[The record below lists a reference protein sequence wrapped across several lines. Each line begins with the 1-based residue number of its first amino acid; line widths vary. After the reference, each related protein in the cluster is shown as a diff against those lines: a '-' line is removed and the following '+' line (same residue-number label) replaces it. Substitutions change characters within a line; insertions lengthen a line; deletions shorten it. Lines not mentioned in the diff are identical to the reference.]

1 MLNNSGFLVEV
12 IHGNKSQNARQ
23 RALTNFKEGKAWILV
38 ATDVAARGI
47 DVDGVTHV
55 INYELSNEPENYI
68 HRIGRTGRAGAAG
81 VAWTLIDGSEGKT
94 IKAVE
99 KLVKKPIE
107 EIELEIPEEELEQQ
121 ITKKPDSDRNRKPV
135 KKTNATRKTAASGRK
150 IRKRKRRPSSKHRD
164 ESAKSS

>member
-1 MLNNSGFLVEV
+1 MLNSSGFLAEV

-47 DVDGVTHV
+47 DIDGVTHV

-68 HRIGRTGRAGAAG
+68 HRIGRTGRAGAEG
-81 VAWTLIDGSEGKT
+81 VAWTLLDGSEGKT
-94 IKAVE
+94 LKAVE
-99 KLVKKPIE
+99 TLIKKPIE

-121 ITKKPDSDRNRKPV
+121 LIKKPASGRNRKSV
-135 KKTNATRKTAASGRK
+135 DKADATRKTAASGRK
-150 IRKRKRRPSSKHRD
+150 TRKRKRRTRSKRG
-164 ESAKSS
+164 EENPNSI

>member
-1 MLNNSGFLVEV
+1 M
-12 IHGNKSQNARQ
+12 
-23 RALTNFKEGKAWILV
+23 
-38 ATDVAARGI
+38 
-47 DVDGVTHV
+47 THV

-107 EIELEIPEEELEQQ
+107 EIELEIPKEELEEQ

-135 KKTNATRKTAASGRK
+135 KKANATQKKRHREEEFVKEKEDRQVSVAMKT
-150 IRKRKRRPSSKHRD
+150 
-164 ESAKSS
+164 

>member
-1 MLNNSGFLVEV
+1 M
-12 IHGNKSQNARQ
+12 
-23 RALTNFKEGKAWILV
+23 
-38 ATDVAARGI
+38 
-47 DVDGVTHV
+47 

-135 KKTNATRKTAASGRK
+135 KKANATRKTAASGRRV
-150 IRKRKRRPSSKHRD
+150 RKRKRRPSSKRRD
-164 ESAKSS
+164 ENAKSS